1 MEHFILIDKNNIQ
14 IIKEIKNLFNINKEQ
29 ELDSRIILYLNE
41 TLDDIKHTIKALID
55 DLMTLDKIYIS
66 GSKLNLNKELDLVL
80 KYFDKLDKGINLA
93 PDILKVSNNED
104 DCLNI
109 LLDKYYNDHNF
120 LEILNTYFN
129 NNLNVVSSANNLY
142 MHRNTLLYK
151 INNFYEQTGFNLKQ
165 FKDCALLYI
174 YLQ

>member
-1 MEHFILIDKNNIQ
+1 MEHFILIGKNNNQ
-14 IIKEIKNLFNINKEQ
+14 IIKEIKNLFNINKEK
-29 ELDSRIILYLNE
+29 ELDSRIILYLNG
-41 TLDDIKHTIKALID
+41 TLDDIKHTIKALI
-55 DLMTLDKIYIS
+55 
-66 GSKLNLNKELDLVL
+66 DLVL